1 MTRTLLS
8 LALVLGIGCGTDS
21 STTGDDSVCSPGE
34 KMGCEC
40 SATSMGTATCGTDG
54 AFGTCRQCSIPD
66 PDPLKVNFRAQIVPI
81 FEKSCGT
88 DGTGCHGRDAY
99 GANKN
104 MECRGWLTLENAA
117 LGSKFYSG
125 PQNGANTGCPDM
137 TAYQRIMQLKVWQC
151 LSAPQYPAYY
161 VKPGD
166 PSKSYIMNKL
176 NGVNMCKENATSPSE
191 QMPPMQDA
199 DNPNP
204 YVISAADKALIQQ
217 WITEG
222 ALDN

>member
-1 MTRTLLS
+1 MTRSLLT

-21 STTGDDSVCSPGE
+21 STGGDDTGCLAGAT
-34 KMGCEC
+34 MACEC
-40 SATSMGTATCGTDG
+40 APTSMGIATCGSDG
-54 AFGTCRQCSIPD
+54 AFGTCGQCSPPD
-66 PDPLKVNFRAQIVPI
+66 PDPLKVNFQSQIVPI
-81 FEKSCGT
+81 FARSCGT
-88 DGTGCHGRDAY
+88 NGTGCHGRDAY

-125 PQNGANTGCPDM
+125 PQNGATTGCTDM
-137 TAYQRIMQLKVWQC
+137 TVYQRIMQLKVWQC

-161 VKPGD
+161 VKAGD

-176 NGVNMCKENATSPSE
+176 NGVNMCKENASSPSE
-191 QMPPMQDA
+191 QMPPPMQE
-199 DNPNP
+199 NPIP
-204 YVISAADKALIQQ
+204 YVISASDKALIQQ